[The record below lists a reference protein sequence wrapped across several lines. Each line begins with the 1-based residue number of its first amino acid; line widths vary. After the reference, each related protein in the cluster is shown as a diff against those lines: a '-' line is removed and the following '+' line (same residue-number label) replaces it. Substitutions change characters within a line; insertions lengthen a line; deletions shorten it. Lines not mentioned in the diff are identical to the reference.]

1 MKFLLVGA
9 GGVGGL
15 FGAKL
20 AAASHDVTFLCRK
33 GEHLTAMQVGGLEL
47 TDQKDDGKVTTVLPR
62 SPGDTPPSGVCAT
75 FTDTLEGED
84 ESFDVVIVT
93 TKLHDFGSELLASV
107 SRVLRSDGLV
117 FSLQNGVEATLNLA
131 SRLGERVL
139 AAQCYVIS
147 FKSGAG
153 KVTCTTRQPQPIAF
167 GERRGS
173 AAFAASGGSASARCA
188 ALAEAFE
195 GCGLPASVPDDAD
208 AVIWK
213 KFVLSSV
220 YPVFALGRMPFSVGF
235 NDPQACPVLERA
247 MAETVAVAAAHGV
260 VLDPKTVPE
269 LVGHL
274 RQLPVAATC
283 STMRDVAEGKPSE
296 VDGLSGAVI
305 RLGRAVTPAVP
316 TPTHELVCALLSPGE
331 RKARGELEY

>member
-75 FTDTLEGED
+75 FTDTLEGQD

-139 AAQCYVIS
+139 ALRWRAQGRVDGGAETWRERPLAQGEARCVEEEDSRRPQLWIA
-147 FKSGAG
+147 SGR
-153 KVTCTTRQPQPIAF
+153 VEH
-167 GERRGS
+167 ERRG
-173 AAFAASGGSASARCA
+173 
-188 ALAEAFE
+188 
-195 GCGLPASVPDDAD
+195 
-208 AVIWK
+208 I
-213 KFVLSSV
+213 
-220 YPVFALGRMPFSVGF
+220 
-235 NDPQACPVLERA
+235 
-247 MAETVAVAAAHGV
+247 
-260 VLDPKTVPE
+260 
-269 LVGHL
+269 
-274 RQLPVAATC
+274 
-283 STMRDVAEGKPSE
+283 
-296 VDGLSGAVI
+296 
-305 RLGRAVTPAVP
+305 
-316 TPTHELVCALLSPGE
+316 
-331 RKARGELEY
+331 